1 MTTMGTLT
9 EREHINEP
17 ELCKGRSGGD
27 HYFSVDLSQV
37 LSMFLNDLF
46 AISDSE
52 SNVRLVPATREVRT
66 RRYVVRSPT
75 VA

>member
-1 MTTMGTLT
+1 MTTKAALT

-37 LSMFLNDLF
+37 FSMFLNDLF

-52 SNVRLVPATREVRT
+52 SNVRLVPAKRRER
-66 RRYVVRSPT
+66 
-75 VA
+75 